1 MPAATATGKQTKTK
15 VQLMVKEDFTPRIAG
30 LVLAV
35 VAIGGLSACAS
46 PTGAVP
52 GDYADVSLTD
62 TKSPA
67 QLLRNEAAN
76 RIPEEAID
84 EIIES
89 EDVSVPCLSESDDPQ
104 GTIRSWHSTADV
116 LIVDGNDVKQLAKD
130 LAASF
135 EDQGWTSRNLG
146 GNVNVV
152 SKLLESDTS
161 LATIQVSGFEPNAD
175 QGSTGL
181 EDPVDQLTVQVQ
193 VHGPCV
199 RTDGPDSEEVKGLEG
214 R

>member
-1 MPAATATGKQTKTK
+1 
-15 VQLMVKEDFTPRIAG
+15 MVKEDLKPRLAG
-30 LVLAV
+30 MVLAAL
-35 VAIGGLSACAS
+35 AIGGLSACAS
-46 PTGAVP
+46 PTSTVP
-52 GDYADVSLTD
+52 GDYPNVSLTD

-76 RIPEEAID
+76 RIPADAID
-84 EIIES
+84 QIIES
-89 EDVSVPCLSESDDPQ
+89 EDISVACLAEQDDPE

-116 LIVDGNDVKQLAKD
+116 LIKDGNDVKQLTKD

-135 EDQGWTSRNLG
+135 EEQGWTSRNLG

-161 LATIQVSGFEPNAD
+161 LASIQVSGFEPNSD
-175 QGSTGL
+175 QGTTGL
-181 EDPVDQLTVQVQ
+181 EDDVEQLTVQVQ

-199 RTDGPDSEEVKGLEG
+199 RTGGPDSEEVRGLEG

>member
-1 MPAATATGKQTKTK
+1 
-15 VQLMVKEDFTPRIAG
+15 MVKEDITPRIAA
-30 LVLAV
+30 LLIAV
-35 VAIGGLSACAS
+35 IAIGGLSACAS
-46 PTGAVP
+46 PGSTVP
-52 GDYADVSLTD
+52 GDYPDVSLTD

-76 RIPEEAID
+76 RIPEDAID

-89 EDVSVPCLSESDDPQ
+89 EDVSVACLSEADDPQ

-116 LIVDGNDVKQLAKD
+116 LILDGNDVKQLTKD

-161 LATIQVSGFEPNAD
+161 LASIQVSGFEPNSD
-175 QGSTGL
+175 QGTTGL

-199 RTDGPDSEEVKGLEG
+199 RTGGPESDEVRGLEG

>member
-1 MPAATATGKQTKTK
+1 
-15 VQLMVKEDFTPRIAG
+15 MVNADLTSRIAG
-30 LVLAV
+30 FVLAA

-46 PTGAVP
+46 PTSTVP
-52 GDYADVSLTD
+52 GDYPDVSLTD

-76 RIPEEAID
+76 RIPADLID

-89 EDVSVPCLSESDDPQ
+89 EDVSVACLSEQDDPE
-104 GTIRSWHSTADV
+104 GTVRSWHSTADV
-116 LIVDGNDVKQLAKD
+116 LIKDGNDVKQLTKD

-135 EDQGWTSRNLG
+135 EEQGWTSRNLG

-161 LATIQVSGFEPNAD
+161 LASIQVSGFEPNAD
-175 QGSTGL
+175 DIGTTGQ
-181 EDPVDQLTVQVQ
+181 EDVVEQLTVNVQ

-199 RTDGPDSEEVKGLEG
+199 RTGGADSDEVKTLEG

>member
-1 MPAATATGKQTKTK
+1 MSNPQEKTK
-15 VQLMVKEDFTPRIAG
+15 VQLMVKVDLTSRIAG
-30 LVLAV
+30 VVLAV
-35 VAIGGLSACAS
+35 AAIGGLSACAS
-46 PTGAVP
+46 PASTVP
-52 GDYADVSLTD
+52 GDYPDVSLTD

-67 QLLRNEAAN
+67 QLLRNEVAN
-76 RIPEEAID
+76 RIPEDAID
-84 EIIES
+84 QIIES
-89 EDVSVPCLSESDDPQ
+89 EDVSVACLSAQDDPG

-116 LIVDGNDVKQLAKD
+116 LIKDGNDVKQLTKD

-135 EDQGWTSRNLG
+135 EEQGWTSRNLG

-161 LATIQVSGFEPNAD
+161 SASIQVSGFEPNAD
-175 QGSTGL
+175 QGTTGL
-181 EDPVDQLTVQVQ
+181 EVPVDQLTVQVQ

-199 RTDGPDSEEVKGLEG
+199 RTGGAESDEVKSLEG

>member
-1 MPAATATGKQTKTK
+1 
-15 VQLMVKEDFTPRIAG
+15 MVKVDLTSRIAG
-30 LVLAV
+30 LVLAA
-35 VAIGGLSACAS
+35 VAVGGLSACATPVS
-46 PTGAVP
+46 TIP
-52 GDYADVSLTD
+52 GDYPDVSLTD

-76 RIPEEAID
+76 RIPADVID
-84 EIIES
+84 QIIES
-89 EDVSVPCLSESDDPQ
+89 EDVSVACLSEQDDPE

-116 LIVDGNDVKQLAKD
+116 LIKDGNDVKQLTKD

-135 EDQGWTSRNLG
+135 EEQGWTSRNLG

-161 LATIQVSGFEPNAD
+161 LASIQVSGFEPNSD
-175 QGSTGL
+175 QGTTGL

-199 RTDGPDSEEVKGLEG
+199 RTGGANSDEVKTLEN